1 MNYTHTHTN
10 SWLARPLNR
19 TGNLSA
25 WQQKMKARCPNP
37 TLGEIVYLDK
47 FYTDKFTGD
56 KTSVTIGYKVIGFNR
71 YGDAVWQRGQQI
83 VH

>member
-1 MNYTHTHTN
+1 MNTSN
-10 SWLARPLNR
+10 ENNWLARPLNR

-37 TLGEIVYLDK
+37 LLGEIVYLDK
-47 FYTDKFTGD
+47 YYTDRFTGEQ
-56 KTSVTIGYKVIGFNR
+56 TNVSIGYKVIGFDR
-71 YGDAVWQRGQQI
+71 YGNPIWQRGQQI